1 MQRKRSPTVPRQ
13 DTQQEPP
20 LPRSIPPDFHA
31 AYTEHFD
38 FVWRSLRLLGT
49 PADLLDDAAQDVFGV
64 VYRRLAD
71 FDGGAAFRTWL
82 FAIARRVAA
91 NYRRR
96 ESRRLTLPSVRLET
110 EPSGEPTPHAH
121 LEASESAVA
130 VMEYCATLDDERRAL
145 FVLALI
151 EGVATPELVPVFS
164 VPLNT
169 LYSRIRA
176 LREGLEQFLEHR
188 ERAR

>member
-1 MQRKRSPTVPRQ
+1 MQRKPSPPEPRQ
-13 DTQQEPP
+13 DTHQAP
-20 LPRSIPPDFHA
+20 LPGWRPPAFHT

-49 PADLLDDAAQDVFGV
+49 PRGLLDDAAQDVFGV
-64 VYRRLAD
+64 VYHRLDD

-96 ESRRLTLPSVRLET
+96 ESRRLSLPGVRLDAA
-110 EPSGEPTPHAH
+110 PSAEPTPHAH
-121 LEASESAVA
+121 LEASESAA
-130 VMEYCATLDDERRAL
+130 LVMEYCATLDEKGRAL

-176 LREGLEQFLEHR
+176 LREGLGQFLEQS
-188 ERAR
+188 ERAP